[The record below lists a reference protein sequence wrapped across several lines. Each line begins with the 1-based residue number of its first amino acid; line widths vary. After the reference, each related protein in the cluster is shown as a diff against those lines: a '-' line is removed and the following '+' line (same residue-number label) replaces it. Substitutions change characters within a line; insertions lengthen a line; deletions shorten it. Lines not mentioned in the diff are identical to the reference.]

1 MAMKWVSC
9 QISPWLN
16 VYMLSSALFDV
27 IDHEMVINKVVLF
40 AQIFGI
46 WLTYIVTVSSW
57 EVNELR
63 QCSQQFSA
71 DKLTWSMQLQ
81 TSRNWTTKAI
91 YVMNILRL
99 SQITYNELIR
109 ALLCTELHSELF
121 RQTVPDTY
129 VCWIFKTNV

>member
-1 MAMKWVSC
+1 
-9 QISPWLN
+9 
-16 VYMLSSALFDV
+16 MLSSALFDV